1 MIVLQERLG
10 SKVPLSSSWNIFLCY
25 TPLTI
30 VTVMGHLAFWR
41 LQGGLNLFFQFRV
54 ILRAEVSILHGF
66 YRFQSRSRGL
76 NCLSSSWFVYAPR
89 EAFLTFLPGRKNKPK
104 CDWQA
109 TRTTLLTL
117 KAMYERKPCSQGN
130 VNAINCRYL
139 HAITIIV
146 IKKNTFGSRNALLLR
161 WPRNN

>member
-30 VTVMGHLAFWR
+30 VTVMGRLAFWR
-41 LQGGLNLFFQFRV
+41 LQGGLNLFFNFMLSCEQRFLYYMAFTVFKVVRV
-54 ILRAEVSILHGF
+54 A
-66 YRFQSRSRGL
+66 
-76 NCLSSSWFVYAPR
+76 CLSSSWFVYAPR

-146 IKKNTFGSRNALLLR
+146 LKKNTFGSRNALLLR

>member
-41 LQGGLNLFFQFRV
+41 LQGGLNLFFNFMLSCERRFLYCMAFTVFKVVRV
-54 ILRAEVSILHGF
+54 A
-66 YRFQSRSRGL
+66 
-76 NCLSSSWFVYAPR
+76 CLSSSWFVYAPR

-139 HAITIIV
+139 HAIAIIV

>member
-30 VTVMGHLAFWR
+30 VTVMG
-41 LQGGLNLFFQFRV
+41 FFQFHV

-89 EAFLTFLPGRKNKPK
+89 EAFLTFLPGRKNKPR

>member
-41 LQGGLNLFFQFRV
+41 LQGGLNFFFFNFMLSYEQRFLSSMAFSVFKVVRV
-54 ILRAEVSILHGF
+54 A
-66 YRFQSRSRGL
+66 
-76 NCLSSSWFVYAPR
+76 CLSSSWFVYAPR
-89 EAFLTFLPGRKNKPK
+89 EAFLTFLPGRKNKPR
-104 CDWQA
+104 CDWQT

>member
-10 SKVPLSSSWNIFLCY
+10 SKVPLSSSWKIFLCY

-41 LQGGLNLFFQFRV
+41 LQGDLNLFFNFMLSCEQRFLYYMAFTVFKVVRV
-54 ILRAEVSILHGF
+54 A
-66 YRFQSRSRGL
+66 
-76 NCLSSSWFVYAPR
+76 CLSSSWFVYAPR
-89 EAFLTFLPGRKNKPK
+89 EAFLTFLPGRKNKPR

-130 VNAINCRYL
+130 FNAINCRYL
-139 HAITIIV
+139 HAVTIIV

>member
-41 LQGGLNLFFQFRV
+41 LQGGLNLFFNFMLSCEQRFLSCMAFTVFKVVRV
-54 ILRAEVSILHGF
+54 A
-66 YRFQSRSRGL
+66 
-76 NCLSSSWFVYAPR
+76 CLSSSWFVYAPR
-89 EAFLTFLPGRKNKPK
+89 EAFLTFLPGRKNKPR